1 MIFRSVCV
9 ILFFNVCW
17 NFFLIFATYRNNIIV
32 IYILN
37 INDKIFVNR
46 KESFR
51 DKSNVHCNANT
62 TSDNLSL
69 FLYRIFNKKK
79 NKTSILKKN

>member
-17 NFFLIFATYRNNIIV
+17 NFFLILATYRNNSNIIV

-46 KESFR
+46 KESFEIKVTCIAIR
-51 DKSNVHCNANT
+51 PVII
-62 TSDNLSL
+62 
-69 FLYRIFNKKK
+69 YRYFSIEFFNKK
-79 NKTSILKKN
+79 NK

>member
-17 NFFLIFATYRNNIIV
+17 NFFLILATYRNNSNIIV

-46 KESFR
+46 KESFEIKVTCIATPIR
-51 DKSNVHCNANT
+51 PVIIYCYFSIE
-62 TSDNLSL
+62 
-69 FLYRIFNKKK
+69 FFNKK
-79 NKTSILKKN
+79 NK

>member
-17 NFFLIFATYRNNIIV
+17 NFFLILATYRNNSNIIV

-46 KESFR
+46 KESFEIKVTCIVIR
-51 DKSNVHCNANT
+51 PVII
-62 TSDNLSL
+62 
-69 FLYRIFNKKK
+69 YRYFSIEFFNKK
-79 NKTSILKKN
+79 NK